1 MRSDVSVEADVCRAR
16 NSRSSAV
23 NPAVSSSSSLF
34 IFLIFLFL
42 AADGANVADVRTPFR
57 CDCGCGGD
65 AAIVVVFFPAVLVF
79 VLLWLPPPPRLL
91 RAELGGLARD
101 DLGLG

>member
-1 MRSDVSVEADVCRAR
+1 MRSDVSVEADICCAR

-34 IFLIFLFL
+34 IFLFL